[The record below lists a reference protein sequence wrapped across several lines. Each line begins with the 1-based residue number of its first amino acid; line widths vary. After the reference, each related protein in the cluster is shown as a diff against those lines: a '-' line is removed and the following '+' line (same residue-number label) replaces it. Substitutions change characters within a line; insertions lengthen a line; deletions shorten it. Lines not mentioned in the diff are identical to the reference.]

1 MTNPFVGRDLLTL
14 KGLSESE
21 IRYLFATAARFE
33 DLIKK
38 NDKKIQL
45 LRGKSVVTLFYE
57 NSTRTR
63 TSFEAAG
70 KYMSAD
76 VINISGS
83 TSSASKGESLRD
95 TFLTLQALTADCI
108 VMRTP
113 MSGAPDQAAAWVDV
127 PVINAGDGMHEHPT
141 QGLLDAYTIQKSKP
155 DLRGLKIAIVGD
167 VAHSRV
173 ARSNI
178 WGLTTLGAKVHLVGP
193 NTLLPRDLSALP
205 VTVHNTLEPGLDGA
219 DVVMVLRL
227 QLERMQKAQFPTV
240 REYHNLFGINESTL
254 RFAKADAIL
263 MHPGPMNRGLEI
275 GGDIPDHPRSVITQQ
290 VTSGVAVRMAAL
302 SLLLGLELS

>member
-21 IRYLFATAARFE
+21 IGYLFATAARFE

-45 LRGKSVVTLFYE
+45 LRGKSVITLFYE

-76 VINISGS
+76 VINISSS

-95 TFLTLQALTADCI
+95 TLLTLQALTADCI

-113 MSGAPDQAAAWVDV
+113 LSGAPEQAAAWVDV

-155 DLRGLKIAIVGD
+155 DLRGLKVAIVGD

-193 NTLLPRDLSALP
+193 NTLLPRDLSDLP

-240 REYHNLFGINESTL
+240 REYHNLFGINESTM
-254 RFAKADAIL
+254 RFAKPDAIL

-275 GGDIPDHPRSVITQQ
+275 GGDIPDHPRSVITAQ